1 MHLRVFRAR
10 VPRPTALHNPKS
22 KAERSKTACVAPRS
36 NLQPIQNPKSAAFSL
51 PELLTTIAV
60 IGILAAIAIQSYRG
74 IQDSAKETVAR
85 DNLGL
90 LNRAVLHYGE
100 VARDITV
107 TAVSGS
113 ATDELAILATL
124 KTRDAEIPGSPYLER
139 NFRDTVSSSSD
150 DYRIQWN
157 GHAFEL
163 LRPGTTGTGL
173 RASD

>member
-1 MHLRVFRAR
+1 L
-10 VPRPTALHNPKS
+10 
-22 KAERSKTACVAPRS
+22 E
-36 NLQPIQNPKSAAFSL
+36 AFSL
-51 PELLTTIAV
+51 AELLTTIAV

-124 KTRDAEIPGSPYLER
+124 KARDAEIPGSPYLER
-139 NFRDTVSSSSD
+139 NFRDTVSASSD

-157 GHAFEL
+157 GRAFEL